1 MARAASRASSGS
13 TTRPPRSAQLVSN
26 GAGVSLLYAR
36 PPLLSFLRGQ
46 LAAMTSGGGHHGS
59 AAVLRQSLWQR
70 IAMGLSS
77 ASYLGVA
84 VTWHLYGFVRLGR
97 LFWLIAGL
105 SISADAGADLLPST
119 IIGRARIADRLCGTT
134 GLVLSV
140 AFNCTSPSATALSL
154 LATVSAVAILAKGR
168 AVANAEPRRR
178 TKYLVIHGLW
188 HVYGAA
194 VLSAVTVYAQ
204 PRARG

>member
-1 MARAASRASSGS
+1 
-13 TTRPPRSAQLVSN
+13 
-26 GAGVSLLYAR
+26 
-36 PPLLSFLRGQ
+36 
-46 LAAMTSGGGHHGS
+46 
-59 AAVLRQSLWQR
+59 
-70 IAMGLSS
+70 MGLSS

-140 AFNCTSPSATALSL
+140 AFNCTSPSATAWVRL
-154 LATVSAVAILAKGR
+154 LPSACPESINVAACELFTEK
-168 AVANAEPRRR
+168 
-178 TKYLVIHGLW
+178 
-188 HVYGAA
+188 
-194 VLSAVTVYAQ
+194 SALDSADDPTFPIISVGVM
-204 PRARG
+204 RIR